1 MSKKRKFKWN
11 PALGVSPFDALEEH
25 SPFDAMDESP
35 LDIPEEETQMAE
47 DVSPVEQFNS
57 WPVAEDTP
65 AKGENPVASIGTTPS
80 TPEQEKPTKQQL
92 ARLNRFPP
100 A

>member
-1 MSKKRKFKWN
+1 MSRKKSKWN
-11 PALGVSPFDALEEH
+11 PALDATDESPFDALEEH
-25 SPFDAMDESP
+25 SPFDALEEAQTADDMSP
-35 LDIPEEETQMAE
+35 I
-47 DVSPVEQFNS
+47 EQFIS

-65 AKGENPVASIGTTPS
+65 AKGENPVASIEATPRA
-80 TPEQEKPTKQQL
+80 PTAKEL

>member
-1 MSKKRKFKWN
+1 MSRKKFKWN
-11 PALGVSPFDALEEH
+11 PALDATDESPFDALEE
-25 SPFDAMDESP
+25 A
-35 LDIPEEETQMAE
+35 QMADDIE
-47 DVSPVEQFNS
+47 PYTSPIEQFNS

-65 AKGENPVASIGTTPS
+65 AKGENLVASIEAPA
-80 TPEQEKPTKQQL
+80 PPAPTAKEL